1 MIRQRLVTVKTAT
14 ATLTV
19 SEFGDVIVNSSSAIT
34 ITLSAPYKG
43 LWFRVTNVNTGV
55 VSIVYNAV
63 TLATLK
69 QREHFLAFAND
80 ITDWYYAK
88 AADLMT
94 KAEIEAVLTG
104 DISSHTHDYA
114 PPPIISSSAPTTE
127 TVGILGQL
135 YIETTTPTIY
145 YLSAIEDEDYIW
157 NQLSGGSGGGF
168 VMNPNHIFTNNQA
181 RDDYFVLHP
190 EELVTGLLVSVGEGF
205 HQWNGTLW
213 VSKTA
218 ILTGPEGPEGPEG
231 PLGPVG
237 PEQPRP
243 TDIQYYSDG
252 FIVIFADETTG
263 NYSWIRDGQGRITNI
278 TRMDTDPN
286 QIMTVGYNSGPRP

>member
-1 MIRQRLVTVKTAT
+1 MTRQRLVTVKTAT

-19 SEFGDVIVNSSSAIT
+19 SEFGDVIVNSSSAVT

-114 PPPIISSSAPTTE
+114 PPPIISSSAPTTS
-127 TVGILGQL
+127 TVGIIGQL
-135 YIETTTPTIY
+135 YMETTTPTLY
-145 YLSAIEDEDYIW
+145 YCSAISEGVYTWTE
-157 NQLSGGSGGGF
+157 LSGGGGTASA
-168 VMNPNHIFTNNQA
+168 FTDLTDVPSSYTGAAGKIVRVNTGA
-181 RDDYFVLHP
+181 
-190 EELVTGLLVSVGEGF
+190 TGLEFDDVPVIDVLGLYATLTDLQTAHPTGTAGDAYAVGTATDNVIYI
-205 HQWNGTLW
+205 WDTGTSAW
-213 VSKTA
+213 VSIGSIK
-218 ILTGPEGPEGPEG
+218 GP
-231 PLGPVG
+231 
-237 PEQPRP
+237 
-243 TDIQYYSDG
+243 
-252 FIVIFADETTG
+252 
-263 NYSWIRDGQGRITNI
+263 QG
-278 TRMDTDPN
+278 DA
-286 QIMTVGYNSGPRP
+286 GASGATIWGGM